1 MARAIWLPGGG
12 GADLDVVTAAAGD
25 VVKGKVIVDAEGNPL
40 TGTLELTGNAVAGD
54 IIKGRTAYTTNPNS
68 KVTGTLA
75 LTGTAVAA
83 NLRKGKTMYTTD
95 PKTKIT
101 GTMAEQAA
109 QTITPGTANKT
120 IAANRFLTGVQT
132 ISGDKNL
139 IGANIIRG
147 KTIFGVAGEAIYA
160 GDIAGYFLEPP
171 KEYEDLTGGWEKG
184 TATSGTLEKGTSAYK
199 ISYYRSGTYEITLGV
214 EYSVLRTVNNIDL
227 SKYRYIYVDY
237 ENAWDNTN
245 SYNGTP
251 YLYVSYGVNQTIV
264 TKVALTSSKKSGTLK
279 LDVSNLSVKNYITI
293 GFYYSGRD
301 LSTNG
306 LRSYADITAVRYDEM
321 Q

>member
-147 KTIFGVAGEAIYA
+147 KTIFGVAGEAVYA
-160 GDIAGYFLEPP
+160 GDIKGYFLLPP
-171 KEYEDLTGGWEKG
+171 NEYESLTGGWVSNRGELSAITVTRPSADIIHIKI
-184 TATSGTLEKGTSAYK
+184 TSTMDDNGLGGNYSTRNK
-199 ISYYRSGTYEITLGV
+199 I
-214 EYSVLRTVNNIDL
+214 VN
-227 SKYRYIYVDY
+227 KYRYIYLDY
-237 ENAWDNTN
+237 KNLNVKWSGKKIQIGIINFT
-245 SYNGTP
+245 SMG
-251 YLYVSYGVNQTIV
+251 LGLNQ
-264 TKVALTSSKKSGTLK
+264 KLT
-279 LDVSNLSVKNYITI
+279 
-293 GFYYSGRD
+293 
-301 LSTNG
+301 
-306 LRSYADITAVRYDEM
+306 
-321 Q
+321 

>member
-1 MARAIWLPGGG
+1 MAGRIIVKPGMMGIDPD
-12 GADLDVVTAAAGD
+12 DLTASAGD
-25 VVKGKVIVDAEGNPL
+25 VLKGKIAG
-40 TGTLELTGNAVAGD
+40 VAGND
-54 IIKGRTAYTTNPNS
+54 EPVA
-68 KVTGTLA
+68 GTLA
-75 LTGTAVAA
+75 LTGNIAA
-83 NLRKGKTMYTTD
+83 ADIRKGKTGYSTD

-199 ISYYRSGTYEITLGV
+199 NSYYRSGT
-214 EYSVLRTVNNIDL
+214 
-227 SKYRYIYVDY
+227 
-237 ENAWDNTN
+237 
-245 SYNGTP
+245 
-251 YLYVSYGVNQTIV
+251 
-264 TKVALTSSKKSGTLK
+264 
-279 LDVSNLSVKNYITI
+279 
-293 GFYYSGRD
+293 
-301 LSTNG
+301 
-306 LRSYADITAVRYDEM
+306 
-321 Q
+321 

>member
-101 GTMAEQAA
+101 GTMAE
-109 QTITPGTANKT
+109 
-120 IAANRFLTGVQT
+120 
-132 ISGDKNL
+132 
-139 IGANIIRG
+139 
-147 KTIFGVAGEAIYA
+147 
-160 GDIAGYFLEPP
+160 
-171 KEYEDLTGGWEKG
+171 
-184 TATSGTLEKGTSAYK
+184 
-199 ISYYRSGTYEITLGV
+199 
-214 EYSVLRTVNNIDL
+214 
-227 SKYRYIYVDY
+227 
-237 ENAWDNTN
+237 
-245 SYNGTP
+245 
-251 YLYVSYGVNQTIV
+251 
-264 TKVALTSSKKSGTLK
+264 
-279 LDVSNLSVKNYITI
+279 
-293 GFYYSGRD
+293 
-301 LSTNG
+301 
-306 LRSYADITAVRYDEM
+306 
-321 Q
+321 